1 MESMKHEMDRV
12 LQLQRQFFIKNGPPS
27 NALRIDRIE
36 RLKTML
42 HDNRYKLV
50 EAMNEDFGVRSK
62 DVTLLSDIYTVLPS
76 LNKAIKDLPKW
87 TKKEKRKANSPF
99 NLFGAKA
106 YIQYEPLGTVG
117 MISPWNFPAFLAFTP
132 LAGVFS
138 AGNQVMHKPSEHT
151 PITSALM
158 KELCDKTY
166 DETEFATF
174 LGGPE
179 TGAAFSE
186 LHFDHLLYTGGGKV
200 AKYVMQA
207 AAKNLVPVTLEL
219 GGKSPVILGES
230 ANLKAA
236 AKRVMFGKTL
246 NAGQICLAPD
256 YVMVP
261 RTKKD
266 EFVESVKEVVSEYY
280 PTLKDNDDYTSII
293 NQNHY
298 DRLNGLIED
307 ARNKGAIV
315 ETINPS
321 NDDFSQQEFFKIPP
335 TLISNVEDDMDV
347 MKEEIFGPILPIKE
361 YDSLDETI
369 EYVNK
374 NDKPLGLYY
383 FGTNKKEESDIL
395 EKTSSGGVTVNNV
408 LSHLQQ
414 GDLPFGGVGPSGI
427 GQYDGHDGFKNF
439 SNQKAVYK
447 DISLRF
453 DSLFSSIRPPYKGNI
468 EKVLKSLIK

>member
-1 MESMKHEMDRV
+1 
-12 LQLQRQFFIKNGPPS
+12 
-27 NALRIDRIE
+27 
-36 RLKTML
+36 
-42 HDNRYKLV
+42 
-50 EAMNEDFGVRSK
+50 
-62 DVTLLSDIYTVLPS
+62 
-76 LNKAIKDLPKW
+76 
-87 TKKEKRKANSPF
+87 
-99 NLFGAKA
+99 
-106 YIQYEPLGTVG
+106 
-117 MISPWNFPAFLAFTP
+117 
-132 LAGVFS
+132 
-138 AGNQVMHKPSEHT
+138 
-151 PITSALM
+151 
-158 KELCDKTY
+158 
-166 DETEFATF
+166 
-174 LGGPE
+174 
-179 TGAAFSE
+179 
-186 LHFDHLLYTGGGKV
+186 
-200 AKYVMQA
+200 
-207 AAKNLVPVTLEL
+207 
-219 GGKSPVILGES
+219 
-230 ANLKAA
+230 
-236 AKRVMFGKTL
+236 MFGKTL

-280 PTLKDNDDYTSII
+280 PTLKDNNDYTSII

>member
-1 MESMKHEMDRV
+1 MKKII
-12 LQLQRQFFIKNGPPS
+12 LLIFIIIPS
-27 NALRIDRIE
+27 FLNAN
-36 RLKTML
+36 
-42 HDNRYKLV
+42 DN
-50 EAMNEDFGVRSK
+50 A
-62 DVTLLSDIYTVLPS
+62 
-76 LNKAIKDLPKW
+76 
-87 TKKEKRKANSPF
+87 KEK
-99 NLFGAKA
+99 
-106 YIQYEPLGTVG
+106 
-117 MISPWNFPAFLAFTP
+117 
-132 LAGVFS
+132 
-138 AGNQVMHKPSEHT
+138 
-151 PITSALM
+151 
-158 KELCDKTY
+158 
-166 DETEFATF
+166 
-174 LGGPE
+174 
-179 TGAAFSE
+179 
-186 LHFDHLLYTGGGKV
+186 KV

-383 FGTNKKEESDIL
+383 FGTNKKEVSWL
-395 EKTSSGGVTVNNV
+395 KSKPRRSSNSCTWIDD
-408 LSHLQQ
+408 QQ
-414 GDLPFGGVGPSGI
+414 GCCTV
-427 GQYDGHDGFKNF
+427 
-439 SNQKAVYK
+439 
-447 DISLRF
+447 
-453 DSLFSSIRPPYKGNI
+453 
-468 EKVLKSLIK
+468 